1 MSRDPLRSAAAD
13 ELRWYFRWSAADM
26 GFRAQRYGG
35 GSGKRTADRQPD
47 KTTDSQLHAA
57 SKHRRIGE
65 GLARLSPEALSV
77 LRAGIVPRRQMAQI
91 AATFGDLQELALR
104 TKAARSGHAREA
116 GKVTP
121 EGWLADKCGRRDPV
135 VTVVRKQAETM
146 LAEAIAA
153 YEAVRVPPPK
163 GHREPESVPKVTRG
177 PYRKRGRLEE
187 AKEEADEWTRCGL

>member
-1 MSRDPLRSAAAD
+1 MPRDPLRSPAAD
-13 ELRWYFRWSAADM
+13 ELRWFFRWSAADM
-26 GFRAQRYGG
+26 GFRAQSYG
-35 GSGKRTADRQPD
+35 GSGGARTADKQPD

-57 SKHRRIGE
+57 ARHRRIGE
-65 GLARLSPEALSV
+65 GLAKLERETLSV
-77 LRAGIVPRRQMAQI
+77 LRAGIVPRRQAAQI

-104 TKAARSGHAREA
+104 TKAARSGHAREV
-116 GKVTP
+116 GKVTL

-163 GHREPESVPKVTRG
+163 GHREPQEETTIRRSRTPI
-177 PYRKRGRLEE
+177 GRLL
-187 AKEEADEWTRCGL
+187 GL

>member
-1 MSRDPLRSAAAD
+1 MRDPLRSPAAD
-13 ELRWYFRWSAADM
+13 ELRWFYRWSAADM

-47 KTTDSQLHAA
+47 KTTDSQLQAA
-57 SKHRRIGE
+57 ARHRRIGE
-65 GLARLSPEALSV
+65 GLAKLDAATLGV

-104 TKAARSGHAREA
+104 TKAARSGHAREV
-116 GKVTP
+116 GKVTL

-163 GHREPESVPKVTRG
+163 GHREPQEETTIRRPRT
-177 PYRKRGRLEE
+177 PIGRLL
-187 AKEEADEWTRCGL
+187 GL